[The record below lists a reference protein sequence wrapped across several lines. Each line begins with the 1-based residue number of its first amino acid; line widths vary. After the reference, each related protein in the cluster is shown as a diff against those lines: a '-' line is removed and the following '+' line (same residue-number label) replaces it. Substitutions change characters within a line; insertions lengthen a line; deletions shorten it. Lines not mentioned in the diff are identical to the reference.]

1 MPKVSVIM
9 PAYNCEE
16 YITAAIESVLNQTFQ
31 DFEFVIVD
39 DCSNDATPDIIR
51 SFSEKYPDKITFI
64 RHKVN
69 LGAAA
74 ARNTAIQNSRSNIL
88 MLADA
93 DDIQHINR
101 MEVLYR
107 EFIENDVDMIFNDCR
122 MIDRNG
128 RSLSRNKGYPC
139 ELSNANVVLHLLK
152 RNHLWIGLSMLRRQK
167 DLVFDTSLPNAED
180 FELFLR
186 LCLKGYKFKV
196 VNQSLTS
203 YRVHENNISSN
214 GYISNQSVKT
224 ILSRLDLQ
232 KLYVELAQRHGEFE
246 ASVAVAAAYAWRE
259 EPGKVVELLEGKP
272 FSLEGYFALAISYFK
287 LGELLESLRVFCLLY
302 EHTSNAAV
310 LNNLSVIGF
319 MIDSNYEQAKG
330 LLIEALSIQ
339 PEYQDAVKNLE
350 HLERGEINKLKLTE
364 RPLREQVVHSK
375 HYKLV

>member
-1 MPKVSVIM
+1 MPTVSVIM
-9 PAYNCEE
+9 PAYNCED

-31 DFEFVIVD
+31 DYEFVIVD
-39 DCSNDATPDIIR
+39 DCSNDTTPKVIQI
-51 SFSEKYPDKITFI
+51 FSEKYPDRITFI
-64 RHKVN
+64 RHKTN

-74 ARNTAIQNSRSNIL
+74 ARNTAIQNSRSNIF
-88 MLADA
+88 MMADA
-93 DDIQHINR
+93 DDIQHKNR
-101 MEVLYR
+101 LEILHK
-107 EFIENDVDMIFNDCR
+107 ELIKNDVDMIFNDCE

-139 ELSNANVVLHLLK
+139 ELSNDNVVLHLLK

-167 DLVFDTSLPNAED
+167 DVVFDTSLPNAED

-186 LCLKGYKFKV
+186 LSMNGYKFKI

-214 GYISNQSVKT
+214 GYTSNRSVKT

-232 KLYVELAQRHGEFE
+232 ELYFELAQRHGEFE

-259 EPGKVVELLEGKP
+259 EPEEVVRLLEGQP
-272 FSLEGYFALAISYFK
+272 FSLEGHFALAISYFK
-287 LGELLESLRVFCLLY
+287 LGELLESLGVFRLLF
-302 EHTSNAAV
+302 EHTTNAAV

-319 MIDSNYEQAKG
+319 MIDPNYEKAKA
-330 LLIEALSIQ
+330 LLIEALSTQ
-339 PEYQDAVKNLE
+339 PEYQDAAKNLE

>member
-1 MPKVSVIM
+1 MPTVSVIM

-16 YITAAIESVLNQTFQ
+16 FIEAAIESVLDQTFQ
-31 DFEFVIVD
+31 DFELVIVD
-39 DCSNDATPDIIR
+39 DCSNDRTPEIILTY
-51 SFSEKYPDKITFI
+51 SERYPDRMKFI
-64 RHKVN
+64 RHKTN

-74 ARNTAIQNSRSNIL
+74 ARNTAIQNSRSN
-88 MLADA
+88 MFMMADA
-93 DDIQHINR
+93 DDIQHKNR
-101 MEVLYR
+101 LEILHK
-107 EFIENDVDMIFNDCR
+107 ELIKNDIDMIFNDCE

-128 RSLSRNKGYPC
+128 RSLSKNKGYPG
-139 ELSNANVVLHLLK
+139 EFTNENVILHLLK

-167 DLVFDTSLPNAED
+167 DLIFDTSLPNAED

-186 LCLKGYKFKV
+186 LSMKGYKFKI

-232 KLYVELAQRHGEFE
+232 NLYIELAQRHGEFE

-259 EPGKVVELLEGKP
+259 EPGEVVRLLEGKP
-272 FSLEGYFALAISYFK
+272 FSLEGHFALAISYFK
-287 LGELLESLRVFCLLY
+287 LGELVESLRVFRLLY
-302 EHTSNAAV
+302 ELTSNAAV

-319 MIDSNYEQAKG
+319 MIDSNYEQAKAF
-330 LLIEALSIQ
+330 LNEALNLQ
-339 PEYQDAVKNLE
+339 PEYQDAAKNLE
-350 HLERGEINKLKLTE
+350 HLERMEIDKLKLTE